1 MIKSFKQEQ
10 KVKENKKVSLNK
22 NNMENIIYKDDVQK
36 KKELDKEIR
45 TGINKEFF
53 ELLKKDVQSFTDDDK
68 QSIINF
74 INNYIKIKRIFFDDR
89 DDEEHFVSVI
99 VNDIFGLG
107 VIQNLVNNPQIEEIW
122 VEGTTPIK
130 YKIKGETVESKLS
143 FKSDS
148 AVVSL
153 INKIL
158 APINRQANESNPTVD
173 ARLQDGSRVCIVLP
187 PIALNGP
194 SINIRKFKKDK
205 FILDDYVRL
214 NSCSSTM
221 AEFLKNSVKAGLN
234 ILVAGGTGSGKT
246 TLLNA
251 LSNEIPSDRGIEHI
265 ITIEDSAE
273 LNFYNTFVSS
283 WETKNKNTEG
293 YGEVDSSQLVKQSL
307 RYAPDRIILG
317 EMRDKVAYDVLQAV
331 NTGHDG
337 TMSTI
342 HCESSAGAVTR
353 FAELASTSGYITTE
367 EAKRDLANSFDL
379 IVYVERFYDDVAKET
394 YRKITQ
400 ITYVAGS
407 GEQGATKIGKK
418 ISKDEKIDPSKVWL
432 QDLYKYDKLKRKF
445 VCTGFVP
452 TELVKK
458 LEEKNYAYPQGIF
471 NKVV

>member
-1 MIKSFKQEQ
+1 MIRSFKQEQ

-68 QSIINF
+68 QSIINY

-158 APINRQANESNPTVD
+158 APINRQSNESNPTVD

-221 AEFLKNSVKAGLN
+221 AEFL
-234 ILVAGGTGSGKT
+234 
-246 TLLNA
+246 
-251 LSNEIPSDRGIEHI
+251 
-265 ITIEDSAE
+265 
-273 LNFYNTFVSS
+273 
-283 WETKNKNTEG
+283 
-293 YGEVDSSQLVKQSL
+293 
-307 RYAPDRIILG
+307 
-317 EMRDKVAYDVLQAV
+317 
-331 NTGHDG
+331 
-337 TMSTI
+337 
-342 HCESSAGAVTR
+342 
-353 FAELASTSGYITTE
+353 
-367 EAKRDLANSFDL
+367 
-379 IVYVERFYDDVAKET
+379 
-394 YRKITQ
+394 
-400 ITYVAGS
+400 
-407 GEQGATKIGKK
+407 
-418 ISKDEKIDPSKVWL
+418 
-432 QDLYKYDKLKRKF
+432 
-445 VCTGFVP
+445 
-452 TELVKK
+452 
-458 LEEKNYAYPQGIF
+458 
-471 NKVV
+471 